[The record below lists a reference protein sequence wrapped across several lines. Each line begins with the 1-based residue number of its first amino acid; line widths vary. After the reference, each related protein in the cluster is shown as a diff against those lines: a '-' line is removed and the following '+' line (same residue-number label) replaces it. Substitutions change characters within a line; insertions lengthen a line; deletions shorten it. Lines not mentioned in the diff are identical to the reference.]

1 MPTLFSKCIECK
13 KSQPDYEKMEL
24 LKEAGLPTELAIH
37 IIRLTYSYVKCP
49 EARCAHV
56 LCNKHA
62 SQYGSTICTQC
73 NNRLWRLSY
82 EHMFNRNN

>member
-1 MPTLFSKCIECK
+1 MTTLFSKCIECH
-13 KSQPDYEKMEL
+13 KSQTDYEKMEL

-37 IIRLTYSYVKCP
+37 IVRLTYSYVKCSQSSCP
-49 EARCAHV
+49 HV
-56 LCNKHA
+56 LC